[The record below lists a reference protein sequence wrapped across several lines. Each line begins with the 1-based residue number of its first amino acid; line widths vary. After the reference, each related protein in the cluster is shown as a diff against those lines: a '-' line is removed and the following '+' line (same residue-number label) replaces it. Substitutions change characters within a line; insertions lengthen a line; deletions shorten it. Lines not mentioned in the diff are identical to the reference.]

1 VIIINKNI
9 IKRNYKVCGYINFIF
24 CFIIVILSNI
34 SFVQKLT
41 SFLIYNILYH
51 LGFYFFHNLA
61 KNPIRFHN
69 KFNKKISSILL
80 KFFSLSGIL
89 TYIVF
94 LYYLFSRILETE
106 KYYELFG
113 ILLPFG
119 FLLGAISLWN
129 QLKNE

>member
-1 VIIINKNI
+1 MIIINQNI
-9 IKRNYKVCGYINFIF
+9 IKRNYKVCGYINFVF
-24 CFIIVILSNI
+24 SFIIVILSDI
-34 SFVQKLT
+34 SFTEKLF
-41 SFLIYNILYH
+41 SFLVYNILYH

-61 KNPIRFHN
+61 KDPIRFKN

-80 KFFSLSGIL
+80 KIFSLSGVL
-89 TYIVF
+89 TYSIF
-94 LYYLFSRILETE
+94 LYYLISRILETE
-106 KYYELFG
+106 KYYEIFA

>member
-1 VIIINKNI
+1 MIIINQNI
-9 IKRNYKVCGYINFIF
+9 IKRNYKVCGYINFVF
-24 CFIIVILSNI
+24 SFIIVILSDI
-34 SFVQKLT
+34 SFTEKLF
-41 SFLIYNILYH
+41 SFLVYNILYH

-61 KNPIRFHN
+61 KHPTRFNN
-69 KFNKKISSILL
+69 KFNKKVSSILL
-80 KFFSLSGIL
+80 RLFSLSGGL

-94 LYYLFSRILETE
+94 LYYLISRILETE
-106 KYYELFG
+106 KYYEIFA